1 MLSQSTALSSIGY
14 QIGQT
19 IGEGG
24 NAKVKIGIKIDTN
37 EPVAIKV
44 VKKISGPQGQQIMT
58 NLLKEVKIHSSVS
71 HKNIIELFTTT
82 EDNSFVYLIMEFAH
96 SGELFDRIAPDVGI
110 EEDLCHLFFQQLL
123 SGMQY
128 CHEHGIAHRDLKPEN
143 LLLDVHGNLKIIDFG
158 LATVFKHKGVT
169 RYISYS
175 KKQNINYTLW
185 IASIC

>member
-24 NAKVKIGIKIDTN
+24 HAKVKLGLKVDTN
-37 EPVAIKV
+37 EPVAIKII
-44 VKKISGPQGQQIMT
+44 KKINGPQGQQMMN

-71 HKNIIELFTTT
+71 HKNIIKLFTTT

-123 SGMQY
+123 SGMKY
-128 CHEHGIAHRDLKPEN
+128 CHQLGIAHRDLKR
-143 LLLDVHGNLKIIDFG
+143 IIIFN
-158 LATVFKHKGVT
+158 F
-169 RYISYS
+169 Y
-175 KKQNINYTLW
+175 
-185 IASIC
+185 

>member
-24 NAKVKIGIKIDTN
+24 HAKVKLGLKVDTN
-37 EPVAIKV
+37 EPVAIKII
-44 VKKISGPQGQQIMT
+44 KKINGPQGQQMMN

-71 HKNIIELFTTT
+71 HKNIIKLFTTT

-123 SGMQY
+123 SGMKY
-128 CHEHGIAHRDLKPEN
+128 CHQLGIAHRDLKR
-143 LLLDVHGNLKIIDFG
+143 IIIFN
-158 LATVFKHKGVT
+158 F
-169 RYISYS
+169 
-175 KKQNINYTLW
+175 
-185 IASIC
+185 